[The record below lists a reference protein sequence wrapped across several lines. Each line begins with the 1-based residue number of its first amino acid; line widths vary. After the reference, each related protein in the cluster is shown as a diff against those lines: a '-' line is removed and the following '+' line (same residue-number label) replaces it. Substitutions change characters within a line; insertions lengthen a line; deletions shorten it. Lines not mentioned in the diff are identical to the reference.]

1 MNILR
6 VKKKAIELL
15 ERVEEESSYL
25 HLVLQQ
31 EADAP
36 TTAPDEY
43 PILVQLVRG
52 VLERR
57 EVIDDVL
64 ATFLPKGL
72 ESLPKPVLQTLRMG
86 AYQILFL
93 DRVKKRDVVFEAVE
107 LIKGGPFRGFS
118 KLVNA
123 VLRKVEPAAQGA
135 GSNGATSSS
144 RNFPE
149 WLVARWI
156 KQFGEGDVEQFCE
169 ANNKPLPLYFRVN
182 TARVSRQ
189 ELRRLLMAEG
199 VEVEPATYS
208 EVSLRVVRQP
218 KEKRLQNL
226 KSYQDG
232 LFFVQDLSSTIVA
245 DIATKQEPRSV
256 CDLCAAPGGK
266 SCGMALSIATSGSVE
281 ASDRSERRLSLV
293 RDLTDRLGL
302 SNIDLRIRDAVEELP
317 ADAPTFDVVLVDAP
331 CSGFGTLGRKIDAR
345 WSKSQETIED
355 LARIQAEILGNAAHL
370 VKPGGF
376 LVYSTCTIERQEN
389 EDIVTDFL
397 SKNREFSLVDLRS
410 ELPAE
415 LCTPEGMYRAWPH
428 RHAMAGAFA
437 AKLRRA

>member
-25 HLVLQQ
+25 HLVLQE

-43 PILVQLVRG
+43 PVLVQLVRG

-64 ATFLPKGL
+64 DSFLPKGL
-72 ESLPKPVLQTLRMG
+72 ESLPKPVLQTLRLG

-107 LIKGGPFRGFS
+107 LTKTGKFKGLA

-123 VLRKVEPAAQGA
+123 VLRKVEPTEQSSGVGGA
-135 GSNGATSSS
+135 VSST

-149 WLVARWI
+149 WLVSRWVD
-156 KQFGEGDVEQFCE
+156 QFGEAEVEQFCE
-169 ANNKPLPLYFRVN
+169 ASNKPLPLYFRVN
-182 TARVSRQ
+182 TSRVSRE
-189 ELRRLLMAEG
+189 ELQRLLLAEG
-199 VEVEPATYS
+199 VEVEPAKYS
-208 EVSLRVVRQP
+208 EVSLRVVKQP
-218 KEKRLQNL
+218 KETRLQNL
-226 KSYQDG
+226 KSYQRG

-245 DIATKQEPRSV
+245 DIATREHPQSV

-266 SCGMALSIATSGSVE
+266 SCSMALSIAGSGSVV
-281 ASDRSERRLSLV
+281 ACDRSEKRVGLI
-293 RDLTDRLGL
+293 RDLLDRLGI
-302 SNIDLRIRDAVEELP
+302 SNVEPQTRDAVHAP
-317 ADAPTFDVVLVDAP
+317 VRGAPTFDLVLVDAP
-331 CSGFGTLGRKIDAR
+331 CSGFGTVGRKIDAR
-345 WSKSQETIED
+345 WSKSEETIENLVNVQSAI
-355 LARIQAEILGNAAHL
+355 LASASRL
-370 VKPGGF
+370 VKSQGF

-389 EDIVTDFL
+389 EEIVADFL
-397 SKNREFSLVDLRS
+397 SRHTDFELVNLAS
-410 ELPAE
+410 ELPRE
-415 LCTPEGMYRAWPH
+415 LCTPDGMYRAWPQH
-428 RHAMAGAFA
+428 HTMAGAFA
-437 AKLRRA
+437 AKLRRK

>member
-6 VKKKAIELL
+6 VKKKAVELL
-15 ERVEEESSYL
+15 ERVEQESSYL

-43 PILVQLVRG
+43 PVLVQLVRG
-52 VLERR
+52 VLEHR

-64 ATFLPKGL
+64 AAFLPKGL
-72 ESLPKPVLQTLRMG
+72 GSLPKPVLQTLRLG

-107 LIKGGPFRGFS
+107 LIKGGPFAGFS

-123 VLRKVEPAAQGA
+123 VLRKVKPAAKVASSDGA
-135 GSNGATSSS
+135 ASSL

-156 KQFGEGDVEQFCE
+156 KQFGEVEVEQFCE

-182 TARVSRQ
+182 TARVSRK
-189 ELRRLLMAEG
+189 ELQRLLMAEG
-199 VEVEPATYS
+199 VEVEPTSYS
-208 EVSLRVVRQP
+208 EVSLRVIRQP
-218 KEKRLQNL
+218 KDKRLQNL
-226 KSYQDG
+226 KSYQEG

-245 DIATKQEPRSV
+245 DIATNHEPRLV
-256 CDLCAAPGGK
+256 CDLCSAPGGK
-266 SCGMALSIATSGSVE
+266 SCSMALSIARLGMVE
-281 ASDRSERRLSLV
+281 ASDRSQRRLSLV
-293 RDLTDRLGL
+293 RDLTARLGV
-302 SNIDLRIRDAVEELP
+302 SNVGLRIRDAVEELP
-317 ADAPTFDVVLVDAP
+317 KGEPTFDAVLVDAP

-345 WSKSQETIED
+345 WSKSEETIEE

-376 LVYSTCTIERQEN
+376 MVYSTCTIERQEN
-389 EDIVTDFL
+389 EDIVAGFL
-397 SKNREFSLVDLRS
+397 SKNREFSLVDIRS

-415 LCTPEGMYRAWPH
+415 LCTAEGMYRAWPH

-437 AKLRRA
+437 AKLRRR